1 MERPGWEE
9 HPLFSGCLVRS
20 LTPITLTTTPRH
32 QSRPGMCWPDAV
44 PFHLCVVCPCRK
56 PRPPHRPYNRV
67 RICRNRFK
75 IGLITT
81 VKTGRSGRRENVA
94 PPAPPSP
101 CGSAWW
107 RLSLPLLP
115 HCGMIPA
122 LTGTPCLTS
131 AGGGGPELFQFPSP
145 YTGPWG
151 TFGEAQQGAPW
162 LTFLQSPWLR
172 TRLRAEVD
180 GETWGPHRP
189 LGGSE
194 GAWDPEG
201 AC

>member
-9 HPLFSGCLVRS
+9 HPLFSGCLIRS
-20 LTPITLTTTPRH
+20 LTPITVTTSPHH

-44 PFHLCVVCPCRK
+44 PLHLCVVCPSCCK
-56 PRPPHRPYNRV
+56 PHPPPHQPYNSQNLSKNRV
-67 RICRNRFK
+67 RICRNMFK

-81 VKTGRSGRRENVA
+81 VKTGRSGRRGNVA
-94 PPAPPSP
+94 LPAPPSP

-107 RLSLPLLP
+107 RLSFRCF
-115 HCGMIPA
+115 HTGMVLA
-122 LTGTPCLTS
+122 LTGMPCLTS
-131 AGGGGPELFQFPSP
+131 AGGGGPELFQLPSP

-151 TFGEAQQGAPW
+151 TLGEAQQGAPW

-180 GETWGPHRP
+180 GET
-189 LGGSE
+189 
-194 GAWDPEG
+194 
-201 AC
+201 